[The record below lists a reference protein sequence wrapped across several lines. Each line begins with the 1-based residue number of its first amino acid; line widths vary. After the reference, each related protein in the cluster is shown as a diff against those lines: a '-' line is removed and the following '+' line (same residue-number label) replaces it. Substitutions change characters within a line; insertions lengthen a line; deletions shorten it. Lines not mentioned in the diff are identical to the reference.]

1 MNNLTIRKKLILLSS
16 IVLVVIFAYSLKIGL
31 DSYNS
36 YVNDNETHDIIELS
50 VKMSSVLHELQ
61 KERGASAGFI
71 GSGGKKF
78 ADILPLQQKETDK
91 RIAEL
96 REFCSKYPMTYA
108 TDTFH
113 VGASGSCDSNVDCTT
128 DNCDT
133 NAVDVVPSTTLDD
146 NTNCNPFFNFNPNAT
161 ANTPYGANLP
171 TVGGVPYEDTFTYQV
186 SGDKIFT
193 SFKCGQVEMS
203 YLAFPVDEKGLPMIP
218 QETRFQNAVRDY
230 IAHRLS
236 FKLSIQGKFPANMAE
251 KLEQNWLFYCQSAA
265 NKSRMPSIDQME
277 SLKNQWLRSIPKINE
292 HDSSFRYQHVEERRY
307 TINSR

>member
-1 MNNLTIRKKLILLSS
+1 MALSGKHVKLETILEKVYRD
-16 IVLVVIFAYSLKIGL
+16 Y
-31 DSYNS
+31 
-36 YVNDNETHDIIELS
+36 
-50 VKMSSVLHELQ
+50 
-61 KERGASAGFI
+61 GF
-71 GSGGKKF
+71 
-78 ADILPLQQKETDK
+78 ETDLDWNDA
-91 RIAEL
+91 IEWAAEAL
-96 REFCSKYPMTYA
+96 DLIGAPRVYSPFVTDGNDLKGHPDPILINDHRGNLPCNLHQIVQVREFCSKYPMTYA

-113 VGASGSCDSNVDCTT
+113 VGASGSCNSNVDCTT

-146 NTNCNPFFNFNPNAT
+146 NTNCNPFFNFNPNAA

-203 YLAFPVDEKGLPMIP
+203 YLAFAVDEKGLPMIP

-236 FKLSIQGKFPANMAE
+236 FKLSIQGKFPPAMSD

-292 HDSSFRYQHVEERRY
+292 HDSSFRYQHVEEQRY